1 MKNPWN
7 EWIYRSR
14 VRRRLKD
21 LCASV
26 GHAQQHR
33 PFQRSA
39 LRPSRHSGLTELRK
53 VESGGLGQEV
63 IAAR

>member
-39 LRPSRHSGLTELRK
+39 LRPSRYSGSEELREF
-53 VESGGLGQEV
+53 ESTGLSQEV